1 MDSLYQS
8 VKAQR
13 LEFQEFEVT
22 DYPEE
27 FKRIINNRVYP
38 KACHDRAIR
47 FLINSMKPEYKL
59 IQAKFMQLHDY
70 NAPDSFNLD
79 WALHSVVEIKPGIV
93 YDGVFNRLYQE
104 DPYFEVRG
112 LRKHCVWTA
121 ADAVAGSMASGL
133 FVKID
138 AKPLQI
144 FSLNSGHEITD
155 LDKYLADE
163 IRRFEA
169 LPIPPVHYS
178 KDLSELKSRIA
189 KWKE

>member
-1 MDSLYQS
+1 MTETQ
-8 VKAQR
+8 K
-13 LEFQEFEVT
+13 E
-22 DYPEE
+22 
-27 FKRIINNRVYP
+27 
-38 KACHDRAIR
+38 IR
-47 FLINSMKPEYKL
+47 QFNS
-59 IQAKFMQLHDY
+59 D
-70 NAPDSFNLD
+70 
-79 WALHSVVEIKPGIV
+79 
-93 YDGVFNRLYQE
+93 DGVFNRLYQE
-104 DPYFEVRG
+104 EPYFKARG

-144 FSLNSGHEITD
+144 FSLNTGEAIND

-163 IRRFEA
+163 IRCYEA

-178 KDLSELKSRIA
+178 HDLSVIKAKIA